1 MCEKKKNIYIY
12 IIKFADISCYEH
24 FMADKK
30 VV

>member
-1 MCEKKKNIYIY
+1 MCEKKKKYIY